1 MKNSFR
7 HFNTDARY
15 KARFLSLSLFLP
27 FFYLSLSVSLA
38 SLLYVVLSIVC
49 FAIVL
54 ARVSVNE
61 DITMTMSEVV
71 IDIFNARLYT
81 LSAAADSH

>member
-1 MKNSFR
+1 MRVTRLDFFFSPSF
-7 HFNTDARY
+7 F
-15 KARFLSLSLFLP
+15 LFLP
-27 FFYLSLSVSLA
+27 FSLSLSLA

-61 DITMTMSEVV
+61 DITMTISEVV